1 MKKYFPLT
9 LFILLAIVYFIFAFD
24 QIGSYEIFL
33 TVASFL
39 FAIFTGFFISRQE
52 KRYTT
57 IRDLI
62 AQYDGAMTS
71 IFRESRHISK
81 RFTHQIHD
89 IIEAHYQTM
98 LNKKTWDWHFT
109 HKSET
114 VSSIHR
120 VIHDEIG
127 KKRLSNLQFLSL
139 QQILNELT
147 IVQTVRKHM
156 IAMKQERIPIF
167 QWLLIYVLAI
177 LMLCTLSILP
187 LSEVP
192 ILDAIFKGIFAT
204 AVIFVMLL
212 LRDLDNLNLY
222 EEIVGEASASDV
234 LEIME
239 GTK

>member
-9 LFILLAIVYFIFAFD
+9 LFILLALVYFIFVFD

-62 AQYDGAMTS
+62 AQYDGGMTS
-71 IFRESRHISK
+71 IFRESQHISK
-81 RFTHQIHD
+81 RLSHRIHD
-89 IIEAHYQTM
+89 IVETHYQTM
-98 LNKKTWDWHFT
+98 LKKKTWDWHFT
-109 HKSET
+109 HKSIT
-114 VSSIHR
+114 VSSIHQA
-120 VIHDEIG
+120 IQEEIG
-127 KKRLSNLQFLSL
+127 KKRLNNLQFLSL
-139 QQILNELT
+139 QQVLNELT

-156 IAMKQERIPIF
+156 IAMHQERIPMF
-167 QWLLIYVLAI
+167 QWLLIYVLAL
-177 LMLCTLSILP
+177 LMLCTLSTLP
-187 LSEVP
+187 LSQQP
-192 ILDAIFKGIFAT
+192 ILDAIFKGFFAT

-222 EEIVGEASASDV
+222 EELVGEASANDV